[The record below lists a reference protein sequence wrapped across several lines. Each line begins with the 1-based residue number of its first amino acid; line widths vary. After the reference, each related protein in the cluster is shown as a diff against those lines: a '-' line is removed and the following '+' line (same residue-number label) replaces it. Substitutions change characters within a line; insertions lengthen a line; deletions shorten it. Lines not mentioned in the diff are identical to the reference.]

1 MLLPLTSVQ
10 QNVFDCLA
18 KLFIK
23 ESYPPTAREIAAIA
37 GMKTVSGELVA
48 LRKKGWA
55 EKVENVHARSTK
67 PTDEAIER
75 FKTVN

>member
-1 MLLPLTSVQ
+1 MLLPLTDIQ
-10 QNVFDCLA
+10 KKVFDSLA
-18 KLFIK
+18 CLFIK
-23 ESYPPTAREIAAIA
+23 ESYPPTIREIAAVA
-37 GMKTVSGELVA
+37 GMKTVAGELVA

-75 FKTVN
+75 FNKTN